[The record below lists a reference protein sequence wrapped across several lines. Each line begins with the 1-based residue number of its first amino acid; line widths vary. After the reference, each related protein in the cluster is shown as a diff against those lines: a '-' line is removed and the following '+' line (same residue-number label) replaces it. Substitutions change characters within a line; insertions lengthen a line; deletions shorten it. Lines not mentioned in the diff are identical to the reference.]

1 MAFKTLP
8 VTKCNAMHCWRRSR
22 EAALD
27 NGGNSAGGG
36 GGGGGDNVPCVEPEI
51 GVCD

>member
-8 VTKCNAMHCWRRSR
+8 VTKCNAMRCWRRSR

-27 NGGNSAGGG
+27 NGGNSALR
-36 GGGGGDNVPCVEPEI
+36 GGGGGDNVPCVEPD
-51 GVCD
+51 VCD